1 MASELFAMSALLP
14 NDQLCMLPFGAT
26 LQGKRDE
33 KSEPMLAWLPIQ
45 EIPLDWSMTR
55 SLLMAFGVKCTLESF
70 DWSFLC
76 RQILSTGALA
86 VRIDVSGK
94 DFGRVIWQDVVF
106 AAELHTVAGL
116 RDYLRKWK
124 SGVDF
129 LAESPKVCVQ
139 QLNRH
144 SYPGAWLSDYLF
156 TIYLIALG
164 DVNVSVH
171 YTVVTNHTYAVLLR
185 ELLSVPGVFP
195 ELAGLKTISCE
206 VRVGNI
212 MERLS
217 WQAWEEHNYLWLIG
231 LIYNLRWV
239 PDIKEVW
246 WSPHKQLDGSLASSV
261 CVAESLACHLPGDVS
276 PIMQR
281 ERAEQSTLSSSQE
294 GAWTTK
300 YDQAETSSGL
310 FAALRDTKEDHPD
323 DMSMKWSQ
331 RRWRWNCTCICCGA
345 THESDWFKGCSSG
358 RPLNWSKKLTLCPNC
373 LDRC

>member
-14 NDQLCMLPFGAT
+14 YDQLCVLPFGAT
-26 LQGKRDE
+26 LQAKHDE
-33 KSEPMLAWLPIQ
+33 KSEPMLAWMPIQ
-45 EIPLDWSMTR
+45 EIPFDWSMTR
-55 SLLMAFGVKCTLESF
+55 SLLMALGLKCTLESF
-70 DWSFLC
+70 DWPFLC
-76 RQILSTGALA
+76 RQILSRGALA
-86 VRIDVSGK
+86 VHMDVSGK
-94 DFGRVIWQDVVF
+94 DFGTVIWQDVVV

-129 LAESPKVCVQ
+129 LAESSKVLVE

-144 SYPGAWLSDYLF
+144 SYPGAWLSDYLS

-164 DVNVSVH
+164 DVHVSAH
-171 YTVVTNHTYAVLLR
+171 YTVVTNHNYLLLVR
-185 ELLSVPGVFP
+185 ELLSVHGVFP
-195 ELAGLKTISCE
+195 ELAELTTMTSE
-206 VRVGNI
+206 FRVGNI

-261 CVAESLACHLPGDVS
+261 CVAESLACQWPGNVCS
-276 PIMQR
+276 IMQR